1 MENCP
6 LISVITPSFNQVDYL
21 ESCLRSVAYQSYS
34 NIEHIVVDGG
44 STDGSQKILE
54 EYQKR
59 DAKFQFSSG
68 PDNGQGDAVN
78 KGFSRAS
85 GDIIAWINSDDYY
98 FDTEVFKFV
107 IKFFDENPDID
118 IIYGGMAYVD
128 ADDYL
133 AHIRIPP
140 QYNYGKL
147 TRISYIG
154 NTNTFLRRRVIDKH
168 ILDPNYHYVID
179 HEYMLR
185 ITKDFKAYRT
195 KRMIACFRVHPEAK
209 TQTMSLEVKDAER
222 LRRDQYHDIRTGF
235 RFQLLVF
242 WDRIFYR
249 LSLLYTDYKF
259 VGKWKS
265 DAPFNQFIK

>member
-1 MENCP
+1 MINGP
-6 LISVITPSFNQVDYL
+6 KISVVTPSYNQANYL
-21 ESCLRSVAYQSYS
+21 ETCLRSVSYQSYR

-44 STDGSQKILE
+44 SSDGSQKILE
-54 EYQKR
+54 EYQKH
-59 DAKFQFSSG
+59 DARLHFSSG
-68 PDNGQGDAVN
+68 PDDGQGDAVN
-78 KGFSRAS
+78 KGFSYAS

-107 IKFFDENPDID
+107 VEFFDKNPDID
-118 IIYGGMAYVD
+118 IIYGGMAYMDD
-128 ADDYL
+128 ANVL
-133 AHIRIPP
+133 THVRIPP
-140 QYNYGKL
+140 AYNYAKL

-154 NTNTFLRRRVIDKH
+154 NTNTFMRRKVINRH
-168 ILDPNYHYVID
+168 ILDPDCHYVID

-209 TQTMSLEVKDAER
+209 TQVLSIAFKDAER
-222 LRRDQYHDIRTGF
+222 LRRNKLHGIKTGIRF
-235 RFQLLVF
+235 KFLVL

-259 VGKWKS
+259 IDKFKN
-265 DAPFNQFIK
+265 DAPFNKFTK

>member
-1 MENCP
+1 MSNGP
-6 LISVITPSFNQVDYL
+6 KISVVTPSYNQANYL
-21 ESCLRSVAYQSYS
+21 ETCLRSVAYQSYS

-44 STDGSQKILE
+44 SSDGSQKILE

-59 DAKFQFSSG
+59 DARLQFSSG

-78 KGFSRAS
+78 KGFSCAS

-107 IKFFDENPDID
+107 VEFFNKNPDID
-118 IIYGGMAYVD
+118 IIYGGMAYMD
-128 ADDYL
+128 RDDVL
-133 AHIRIPP
+133 THIRIPP
-140 QYNYGKL
+140 AYNYAKL

-154 NTNTFLRRRVIDKH
+154 NTNTFLRRRVINKH
-168 ILDPNYHYVID
+168 ILDPDCHYVID

-209 TQTMSLEVKDAER
+209 TQTMSLAIKDAER
-222 LRRDQYHDIRTGF
+222 LRRDQKHGIKTGLK
-235 RFQLLVF
+235 FQFLVL

-259 VGKWKS
+259 IGKWKN
-265 DAPFNQFIK
+265 DAPFNKFTK